1 MIDFDGML
9 QSFTTHPTRRMI
21 EEIFSEAGDFR
32 AMCAA
37 EAWCDSRG
45 ISVGACQRGAARG
58 LMYGDHDIAKWRNLD
73 QSDRDALD
81 GVMTGDMRHGPVRV
95 WIVGPADAEETA

>member
-1 MIDFDGML
+1 MIDFDSLL
-9 QSFTTHPTRRMI
+9 QDIGAQPARQMI
-21 EEIFSEAGDFR
+21 EETFADAGDFR

-45 ISVGACQRGAARG
+45 ISVGPCQRGAARG

-73 QSDRDALD
+73 QNDRDALD
-81 GVMTGDMRHGPVRV
+81 GVMTGDMRQGPVR
-95 WIVGPADAEETA
+95 IRIIDLMPAGKP